1 MNRRFQAIVLFVML
15 SGSMLFAQQHEYT
28 FSQFADETWEFIK
41 QPLNWDGGDYL
52 KMGIITAGTVS
63 LMFADQPI
71 HDAFQKDQRYF
82 YSVPIE
88 LGRIYGDLPSP
99 IVLFAGLATYSLIF
113 DDDWTRKVAYEIG
126 QASLYTGG
134 LVFLL
139 KIAIGRARPYMEMG
153 TASYYPFHSVLNQ
166 DYHSIPGGHTAAAFT
181 ISTIFSRNVKPVWL
195 KVLFYVPAG
204 LTFVS
209 RVYQNKHWVSDC
221 FIGGAMGY
229 YIATWVVDKH
239 EKPAKSDSA
248 MTEQSFLDKVHFQ
261 PYMYGDF
268 YGLNVS
274 YTF

>member
-1 MNRRFQAIVLFVML
+1 MNRRFQTIILFIML
-15 SGSMLFAQQHEYT
+15 SGSMLFAQNKYT
-28 FSQFADETWEFIK
+28 FSQFTDETWDFIK

-71 HDAFQKDQRYF
+71 REIVMRNQK
-82 YSVPIE
+82 YSTSIPME
-88 LGRIYGDLPSP
+88 FGRIYGDLYSP
-99 IVLFAGLATYSLIF
+99 IVLFAGLATYSLVF
-113 DDDWTRKVAYEIG
+113 EDDWTRKVAYEIG

-139 KIAIGRARPYMEMG
+139 KMVIGRARPYMELG
-153 TASYYPFHSVLNQ
+153 SATYYPFHSVLNQ
-166 DYHSIPGGHTAAAFT
+166 DYHSIPGGHSAAAFT
-181 ISTIFSRNVKPVWL
+181 ISTIFARNVKPVWL

-209 RVYQNKHWVSDC
+209 RVYQNKHWTSDN
-221 FIGGAMGY
+221 FVGAALGY

-239 EKPAKSDSA
+239 EKPVKSDSA
-248 MTEQSFLDKVHFQ
+248 MTEQSFMDRVHFQ
-261 PYMYGDF
+261 PYLFGDF